1 MSLYTNFVSNVFFPL
16 HEKLKKHDTVR
27 IRKELERSQW
37 LSTDKILEQQSARLQ
52 HFLSNLYINNTF
64 IKKLFDEN
72 GVHVSDIKSASDL
85 QKLPFMTKAVIKDN
99 FDSLLSK
106 NAKAV
111 SKFSTG
117 GSSGNPLIF
126 LLGKERVSHD
136 VAEKWRA
143 TRWWNVD
150 IGDKEIVAWGSPIEL
165 SKQDKVKAIRDK
177 FLRTHLIPAFDLSDE
192 SVLSFLDEIKQTCP
206 KMLFGYPSVFAML
219 AKKAIEKQI
228 DMSKCGIKVVFVT
241 SERLYDYQ
249 REDIEKAFNA
259 PVANGYGGRDAGF
272 IAHECPEGSLHVSA
286 EDIVVEIVDENLN
299 PVKPGEEGEIVVT
312 HLGTSDFPFIR
323 YRTGDIA
330 NYSTKSCKC
339 GRGLPALE
347 NIQGRS
353 TDFVYKADGTKM
365 HGLSLIYVLR
375 EIDGIEEF
383 KITQNSLTSIDVEV
397 VPTTI
402 ISNDIENEIVDGLK
416 KRLGISVEINVV
428 SVFALIPEKSGKYRY
443 VICKVGS

>member
-1 MSLYTNFVSNVFFPL
+1 
-16 HEKLKKHDTVR
+16 
-27 IRKELERSQW
+27 
-37 LSTDKILEQQSARLQ
+37 
-52 HFLSNLYINNTF
+52 
-64 IKKLFDEN
+64 
-72 GVHVSDIKSASDL
+72 
-85 QKLPFMTKAVIKDN
+85 
-99 FDSLLSK
+99 
-106 NAKAV
+106 
-111 SKFSTG
+111 
-117 GSSGNPLIF
+117 
-126 LLGKERVSHD
+126 
-136 VAEKWRA
+136 
-143 TRWWNVD
+143 
-150 IGDKEIVAWGSPIEL
+150 
-165 SKQDKVKAIRDK
+165 
-177 FLRTHLIPAFDLSDE
+177 
-192 SVLSFLDEIKQTCP
+192 
-206 KMLFGYPSVFAML
+206 
-219 AKKAIEKQI
+219 
-228 DMSKCGIKVVFVT
+228 
-241 SERLYDYQ
+241 LYDYQ